1 MSDNTVRVM
10 LIEDNKLDADLVR
23 GMLKEARKAEFIVE
37 ARDTLAKGLERLAKG
52 NIDIVLLDLTLP
64 DSVGLDTFGRV
75 HAHAPLTPVVVITS
89 SADENQAVMAF
100 QKGAQEYLIKE
111 QLNVELLS
119 KSIRYAIERNKVRV
133 ELHSVQERLEKI
145 NNCFLGFGED
155 PHENIRHLTFLFGE
169 MLGATCALYNCID
182 SSGMLCSVSQ
192 WQAPADY
199 KSIDKPE
206 GHICY
211 DVIREGD
218 GEAFI
223 VRDLQNTKYAETDP
237 NVKRYKLET
246 YIGYPIKW
254 KGEVIGSL
262 CAVYQ
267 KDFVPSEDDMRLVSV
282 IAAGVEVE
290 ERRARA
296 EQKIKEGERFLSSV
310 FSSIQDGLNILDKD
324 YNIVRVNPTMEKW
337 YAHNMPLVGKKCYE
351 AYHCR
356 SEQCEVCP
364 SRDTLRT
371 GKAAYEVVPLTGSG
385 GERIGYLDLYSFPL
399 IDGATGKMTGVIEYV
414 RDITKRKRVEDD
426 LQRLNRDLRTSN
438 KKLNQISLR
447 DLHTGLYNHR
457 YLAEIIDAEFYRSK
471 KLGTAMAVIMLDVDY
486 FKSINDMYGHP
497 FGDMILK
504 QLAHQL
510 RKMTRQYDVV
520 IRYGGE
526 EFVIMS
532 PGTDRAYALML
543 AQRILEAIS
552 VHNFGDAKTSVKLKV
567 SLGVVSYP
575 EDKVTNAMDLVKLA
589 ETILAKAKADG
600 GNRAYSSVE
609 QAPGISANARQ
620 HGKGLDAGALQ
631 KKLDKL
637 HKEVNES
644 LIESIFAFA
653 KTIEVKDHYTGE
665 HVERTVKYAT
675 DIARALDMPQ
685 SEIEMVRQAAV
696 LHDLGKI
703 GISESILNKKA
714 KLSKQEFNEIKR
726 HPKIAADILRPIHVL
741 NAIIPFI
748 LYHHERWDGK
758 GYPKKLMGEDIPLGA
773 RIVAIADVY
782 QALISKRPYRK
793 AFSKAKALE
802 MIKEASGT
810 QFDPR
815 IVNAFLEVI
824 EKEKNK

>member
-1 MSDNTVRVM
+1 MGDNSVRVL
-10 LIEDNKLDADLVR
+10 LIEDNKLDADLIQ
-23 GMLKEARKAEFIVE
+23 GMLKEAKKADFFVE
-37 ARDTLAKGLERLAKG
+37 VRDTLVKGLERLAKG
-52 NIDIVLLDLTLP
+52 NIDIILLDLTLP
-64 DSVGLDTFGRV
+64 DSIGLDTFGRI
-75 HAHAPLTPVVVITS
+75 HAHAPLAPIIVITS

-100 QKGAQEYLIKE
+100 QKGAQEYLVKE
-111 QLNVELLS
+111 ELNIELVS
-119 KSIRYAIERNKVRV
+119 RSIRYAIERNKVRV
-133 ELHSVQERLEKI
+133 ELHSMQERLEKI
-145 NNCFLGFGED
+145 NNCFLGFDED
-155 PHENIRHLTFLFGE
+155 PHENIRRLTFLFGE
-169 MLGATCALYNCID
+169 LLGATCALYNCLD
-182 SSGMLCSVSQ
+182 RGGMLCSVSQ
-192 WQAPADY
+192 WQVPADY
-199 KSIDKPE
+199 KSKDKPE

-211 DVIREGD
+211 DVIREAD

-246 YIGYPIKW
+246 YIGYPVKW

-267 KDFVPSEDDMRLVSV
+267 KDFVPNEDDMRLVSM

-296 EQKIKEGERFLSSV
+296 EEKIKEGERFLLSI
-310 FSSIQDGLNILDKD
+310 FSSIQDGISILDKD
-324 YNIVRVNPTMEKW
+324 YNIVRVNPAMEKW

-356 SEQCEVCP
+356 STQCEICP

-371 GKAAYEVVPLTGSG
+371 GKAAYEVVPKSG
-385 GERIGYLDLYSFPL
+385 PGGKMVGYMDLYSFPL
-399 IDGATGKMTGVIEYV
+399 VDAVTGKMIGIIEYI
-414 RDITKRKRVEDD
+414 RDITERKRAEYD
-426 LQRLNRDLRTSN
+426 LQKVNRDLLISN
-438 KKLNQISLR
+438 KRLNQLSLR
-447 DLHTGLYNHR
+447 DMHTGLYNHR
-457 YLAEIIDAEFYRSK
+457 YLAGIIDAEFYRSK
-471 KLGTAMAVIMLDVDY
+471 KLGSAIAVIMLDVDY
-486 FKSINDMYGHP
+486 FKSINDAYGHQ
-497 FGDMILK
+497 FGDMVLK

-510 RKMTRQYDVV
+510 KMTTRQYDVV

-532 PGTDRAYALML
+532 PGTDRSHALVL
-543 AQRILEAIS
+543 ARRIIEAIGLY
-552 VHNFGDAKTSVKLKV
+552 NFGDAKTSVKLKV
-567 SLGVVSYP
+567 SLAVVSYP
-575 EDKVTNAMDLVKLA
+575 EDKVTNAMDLLKLS
-589 ETILAKAKADG
+589 EQILVKAKGDG
-600 GNRAYSSVE
+600 GNRIYSSVDKDPMPE
-609 QAPGISANARQ
+609 GAQQ
-620 HGKGLDAGALQ
+620 YGKGLNVGVLQ
-631 KKLDKL
+631 KKLEKL
-637 HKEVNES
+637 HKEANES
-644 LIESIFAFA
+644 LVESIFAFA

-675 DIARALDMPQ
+675 DIARALNLSL
-685 SEIEMVRQAAV
+685 SEIEMVRQAAM

-703 GISESILNKKA
+703 GISESLLNKKV
-714 KLSKQEFNEIKR
+714 KLTKKEIDEIKR

-758 GYPKKLMGEDIPLGA
+758 GYPNRLKGEDIPLGA

-793 AFSKAKALE
+793 PFSTSKALE

-815 IVNAFLEVI
+815 IVNVFLDI
-824 EKEKNK
+824 IKKEKSK